1 MEAILYLLLLAPFVA
16 IPILWRH
23 HGRKMAERDSLSGAR
38 WQELVGSTKTG
49 PALVPAAVPPATQLL
64 PRPGYARR
72 ERLLDPAQTLVYFL
86 LKNSLPDHE
95 VMTQLV
101 LASVLEPGADI
112 PDSERELRLRALGL
126 HTVDFVVCNKA
137 LQPVAVIDLPLQEP
151 SAPAPG
157 QDFKT
162 RSLAGANIRYLRWSR
177 KALPKRE
184 AVRALVL
191 GE

>member
-38 WQELVGSTKTG
+38 LQELVGSTK
-49 PALVPAAVPPATQLL
+49 PAPAAAPLATPLL
-64 PRPGYARR
+64 ARPGYARR

-101 LASVLEPGADI
+101 LAAVLELSADI
-112 PDSERELRLRALGL
+112 PDSEREQRLRSLGQ

-137 LQPVAVIDLPLQEP
+137 MQPVAVIDLPLQEP

-177 KALPKRE
+177 KGLPKRDT
-184 AVRALVL
+184 VRALVL
-191 GE
+191 GG